1 MLYFVNHIYS
11 LGILV
16 TVFIAI
22 LSFVALFIFRTEH
35 STWLIYVKENAVDL
49 YLTLLIIAVAGS
61 LFYSDVAGFTPCK
74 LCWIQRIFIFPQILI
89 ILVSKFNKKKEIL
102 TENMWGYLSWM
113 TGFGLF
119 FAIAHNY
126 IYYFGRETSITCDAA
141 ASCKAYYMYEYGIV
155 TIPFMA
161 IGLLVS
167 LATIFFIK
175 KYYRGYKKID
185 TTQTN
190 IY

>member
-1 MLYFVNHIYS
+1 MYFVNHIYS
-11 LGILV
+11 IGILV

-35 STWLIYVKENAVDL
+35 STWLTYVKENAINL
-49 YLTLLIIAVAGS
+49 YLTLLIIATVGS
-61 LFYSDVAGFTPCK
+61 LFYSEIADFTPCK

-89 ILVSKFNKKKEIL
+89 ILVSKFNKKKEVL
-102 TENMWGYLSWM
+102 MENIWGYLSWM

-119 FAIAHNY
+119 FTIIHNY
-126 IYYFGRETSITCDAA
+126 IYYFGKETSATCDAA

-161 IGLLVS
+161 LGLLVS

-185 TTQTN
+185 TTKTE